1 MISLKKLL
9 LALCLI
15 LSFAAQAQMLN
26 DTPFDAT
33 IDHPKFAKGK
43 GPAVLFDAGHFNF
56 IVHMGLANPLI
67 DVANADGYRVT
78 VDSMKFTKSYLS
90 KYKLIVIFPAM
101 PFKFGSK
108 KQVTDEIT
116 FTSDELSA
124 LHDWVKEGGSLLMF
138 NEHAPIDKSV
148 TPLFNKF
155 GIQLSI
161 GIVVDSVYHDTSSK
175 AANKETLLM
184 FTRSNGLLNSGH
196 PITKGEREGEE
207 INKIMTYGGGGLKGV
222 GYTNIFKLSPSSTIK
237 KYSGSEPTG
246 TADSQA
252 LAGKFGKG
260 KVVALGDCN
269 GFTAMYVMQG
279 SNKLSAGMQVAEYD
293 WKQFAINT
301 FHWLSK

>member
-1 MISLKKLL
+1 MKKIL
-9 LALCLI
+9 LAFCLTF
-15 LSFAAQAQMLN
+15 SFAARGQMLN

-33 IDHPKFAKGK
+33 INHPKYAKGK

-67 DVANADGYRVT
+67 DVATADGYRVT
-78 VDSMKFTKSYLS
+78 VDSMKFTKPYLS
-90 KYKLIVIFPAM
+90 KYKMIVIFPAM

-116 FTSDELSA
+116 FTSDELNA
-124 LHDWVKEGGSLLMF
+124 LQDWVKEGGSLLMF
-138 NEHAPIDKSV
+138 SEHAPIDKSV

-161 GIVVDSVYHDTSSK
+161 GIVVDSINHDSSSK
-175 AANKETLLM
+175 ATNKESLLM
-184 FTRSNGLLNSGH
+184 FTRNNGLLNPNH
-196 PITKGEREGEE
+196 PITKGERAGEE

-222 GYTNIFKLSPSSTIK
+222 GYTNILKLSPSSTIK
-237 KYSGSEPTG
+237 KYSGSEPSG
-246 TADSQA
+246 TSDSQT
-252 LAGKFGKG
+252 LAGKFEKG

>member
-1 MISLKKLL
+1 MKKLL
-9 LALCLI
+9 LIFCLI
-15 LSFAAQAQMLN
+15 FSFAAHGQMLN

-33 IDHPKFAKGK
+33 INHPKYAQGK

-67 DVANADGYRVT
+67 DVATADGYRVT
-78 VDSMKFTKSYLS
+78 VDSMKFTKPYLS
-90 KYKLIVIFPAM
+90 NYKMIVIFPAM

-116 FTSDELSA
+116 FTSEELIA

-138 NEHAPIDKSV
+138 SEHAPIDKSV
-148 TPLFNKF
+148 RPLFKKF

-161 GIVVDSVYHDTSSK
+161 GIVVDSIYHDSTSK
-175 AANKETLLM
+175 ATNKESLLI
-184 FTRSNGLLNSGH
+184 FTKNNSLLNSNH
-196 PITKGEREGEE
+196 PITKGERPGEE
-207 INKIMTYGGGGLKGV
+207 INKIMTYGGGGLKGA
-222 GYTNIFKLSPSSTIK
+222 GYTNIFKLSPSSIIK
-237 KYSGSEPTG
+237 KYSGSEPSG

-260 KVVALGDCN
+260 KIVALGDCN
-269 GFTAMYVMQG
+269 GFTAMYAMQG